1 MGHVNHFTGRVHS
14 FNGSKPPC
22 LVPIIDKQR
31 MNPFDAVTFG
41 SVNDTYFSL
50 KKRIIGNVYS
60 SGVQYKS
67 ICIHT
72 DNTKHIFKH
81 RSRMGKER

>member
-1 MGHVNHFTGRVHS
+1 MLEFSNIHVAGCQVRYVAMGHVNYFNFSGRVHS

-41 SVNDTYFSL
+41 SVNDT
-50 KKRIIGNVYS
+50 
-60 SGVQYKS
+60 
-67 ICIHT
+67 
-72 DNTKHIFKH
+72 
-81 RSRMGKER
+81 